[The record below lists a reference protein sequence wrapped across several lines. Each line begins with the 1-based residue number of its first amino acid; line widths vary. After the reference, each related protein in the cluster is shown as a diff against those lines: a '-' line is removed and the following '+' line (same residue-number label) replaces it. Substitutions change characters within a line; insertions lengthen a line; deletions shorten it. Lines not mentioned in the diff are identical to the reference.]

1 MRDLNITDAFQ
12 LSKIIDKMEIRF
24 DIDEMMDQIQDI
36 LTNEGT
42 SKAQSYL
49 GGQMVLT
56 LVSKLHKAEKELIEW
71 LASLTGMTVEEIQ
84 KLKFKELKSLL
95 LELFNSEDFLE
106 LFTSAE
112 ATEQQ

>member
-24 DIDEMMDQIQDI
+24 DIDEMMNQIQDI
-36 LTNEGT
+36 LANEGT

-56 LVSKLHKAEKELIEW
+56 LVSKLHKAENEVIEW
-71 LASLTGMTVEEIQ
+71 IASLSEKSIDDVR
-84 KLKFKELKSLL
+84 KLKFKELKEILA
-95 LELFNSEDFLE
+95 ELFSSEDFLE